1 MTFTAIYTDSNF
13 QVYKS
18 WGADSILKKQR
29 NYFKVVFLN
38 FAIQNKFIFNGYTYF
53 GYKNGDSVVV
63 EVTDLVASEVGE
75 EFSLSIMLGVPAIE
89 VFQSTAILDGLQIDS
104 VLSYNLPLTIPF
116 SLNFS
121 DYLPISSSNMFDVI
135 DFDSD
140 LYTYNIQSSSD
151 KILQNGSILQLK
163 PIDCTA
169 DYAMMWWKDSLGHEK
184 AWLFKKNLLN
194 FGSKKQLDIETG
206 DINYKQLRQK
216 EYGCQLIHRNA
227 NHTTQMY
234 ISDIVMS
241 DEVYIILG
249 SDKVKIPVKIDETKF
264 DVQRRNKDITINVN
278 IAHYDT
284 I

>member
-1 MTFTAIYTDSNF
+1 MTFTEIYADSNF
-13 QVYKS
+13 QVYTS
-18 WGADSILKKQR
+18 WGAAPILKKQR

-38 FAIQNKFIFNGYTYF
+38 FATQNKFVFNGYTYF
-53 GYKNGDSVVV
+53 GYKNGDSVIV
-63 EVTDLVASEVGE
+63 EVTDLVLSEVGT
-75 EFSLSIMLGVPAIE
+75 EFSLSIMLGDPAIE
-89 VFQSTAILDGLQIDS
+89 VFQSTAIVDGLQIDS

-121 DYLPISSSNMFDVI
+121 EYLPISSSNIFDAEI
-135 DFDSD
+135 YEATNS
-140 LYTYNIQSSSD
+140 YNINNAAVVIWQD
-151 KILQNGSILQLK
+151 NKFIKLQ
-163 PIDCTA
+163 PIDCND

-184 AWLFKKNLLN
+184 AWLFRKNLLN

-206 DINYKQLRQK
+206 DNNYKQLRQK